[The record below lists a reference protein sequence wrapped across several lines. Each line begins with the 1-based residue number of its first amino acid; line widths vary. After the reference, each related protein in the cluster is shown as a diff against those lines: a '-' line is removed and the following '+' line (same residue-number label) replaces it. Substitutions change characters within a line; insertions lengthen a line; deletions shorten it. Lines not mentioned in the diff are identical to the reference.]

1 MPDKKG
7 KTEDDR
13 KIAPVDKPVVKTP
26 ATEKDT
32 SPEDKPILGKF
43 KSQEDLEKAY
53 TELEQKDGTRKKEI
67 GDLRKSHGLLTDE
80 VTQFRTAQSEAQL
93 KAEEDTSKTDFEAQ
107 LKEIETKLED
117 GDLKIPE
124 ALRLQAK
131 IVTEMTLASALP
143 IMDKRTKELLAEK
156 EVDTAETQFYKDFPD
171 YEEVV
176 ASGVLNEIMA
186 KHPGIVDE
194 TVAYAFYKGEQRFE
208 DGKVEAERIA
218 EGSDRAGKLMKES
231 DTPVSTEPVRK
242 ESLSEG
248 DLVKHQLGTLAKI
261 RGKA

>member
-7 KTEDDR
+7 KTDDSR
-13 KIAPVDKPVVKTP
+13 KIAPVDQPITTTP
-26 ATEKDT
+26 AKETKT
-32 SPEDKPILGKF
+32 AEDKPILGKF

-80 VTQFRTAQSEAQL
+80 VGQFRTAQANAQQQ
-93 KAEEDTSKTDFEAQ
+93 AEKDASHTDFEAQ

-124 ALRLQAK
+124 ALRLQAQ
-131 IVTEMTLASALP
+131 IVSEMTLASALP
-143 IMDKRTKELLAEK
+143 VMDKRTKELLAEK
-156 EVDTAETQFYKDFPD
+156 EVDAAETQFYKDFPD

-176 ASGVLNEIMA
+176 ASGVLEEIMA

-194 TVAYAFYKGEQRFE
+194 TVAYAFYKGEQRYE
-208 DGKVEAERIA
+208 EGKAEAERIA

-231 DTPVSTEPVRK
+231 ETPVSTEKPVRK

-248 DLVKHQLGTLAKI
+248 DLVKHQLSTLDKI